1 MVAAPKQIAMGGLED
16 PTEDEA
22 EIEAG
27 YIWRESMWSAMRQ
40 FVASYMSGGLKGYDA
55 VAAALDKRWGLKGR
69 PVSAS
74 ALRSALH
81 DVERNNFRLEWA
93 DWFAARCPDIAA
105 LMGRRV
111 KPLKTPEQELEDLR
125 NEIRETYPKH
135 ADGVIRKARTR

>member
-1 MVAAPKQIAMGGLED
+1 MVAIPKQIAIGGLED
-16 PTEDEA
+16 PSEDEA

-27 YIWRESMWSAMRQ
+27 YIWREQLWSAMRS

-55 VAAALDKRWGLKGR
+55 VAAALDKRWGAKGR

-93 DWFAARCPDIAA
+93 DWFAARSTEIAD
-105 LMGRRV
+105 LMARRV
-111 KPLKTPEQELEDLR
+111 KPIKTPEQELEDLR